1 MPAREHRPL
10 SQWFGEKKIV
20 RLMLLAAL
28 LTLGVIHIGSVIGA
42 GAYLWNI
49 AKPLIVGAALAY
61 ILAFVN
67 SLDVL

>member
-28 LTLGVIHIGSVIGA
+28 LTLGVIHIGSVIGS
-42 GAYLWNI
+42 
-49 AKPLIVGAALAY
+49 LIGVIPKSPFLP
-61 ILAFVN
+61 
-67 SLDVL
+67 S